1 MTMKYILIFA
11 CFTIFALGGSVSAK
25 TINVP
30 AITVEVAV
38 QKAQRYVADKG
49 IDVSNAFVGVVEYHN
64 LHNEYERPYWRV
76 RWLQIAGG
84 KGGWFELR
92 LFSDGSVQELYGK

>member
-1 MTMKYILIFA
+1 MKRLLLSA
-11 CFTIFALGGSVSAK
+11 CFVVAAISAPVFAK

-30 AITVEVAV
+30 SITAEAAV
-38 QKAQRYVADKG
+38 QKAQRYVAEKG
-49 IDVSNAFVGVVEYHN
+49 IDVSNAFVGVVAYHN

-92 LFSDGSVQELYGK
+92 LYSDGAVQELYGK